1 MTWQHAAV
9 AERLPEPV
17 TGPVPADA
25 TLLQATIAETAIAA
39 GDIGCHMADI
49 AGTVDDV
56 RQLAHSQTN
65 RFASVGAD
73 VGAIVTANERMRS
86 EAHRTAETARDTR
99 ASVEQSLGAAVGQI
113 ESGLSAVGHSLGDAI
128 EATNQIAQV
137 AAQTR
142 MVALNAAIQAAHAGN
157 EGKSF
162 AVVASAVR
170 DLAEEI
176 QASSKT
182 IAATLGELT
191 ATIRT
196 LASTESSR
204 TRAGTQAGLRESVD
218 AALAQFR
225 NDFDGVARG
234 IEQLAQSAAANVA
247 GCARVDAS
255 VRSMAQE
262 VAGLALSIDAAAKKS
277 DRLLG
282 ISERLI
288 EVTANSGALTDD
300 TPFIECALQVGA
312 EMSRLLTDAVDSGRI
327 TATDLFDETYEPVPG
342 SSPQQH
348 LTRFVA
354 LTDRLFPAVQESV
367 LEWSDRVTFCAAVDR
382 NGFLPT
388 HNQKYSKPQRA
399 DAAWNAANCRNR
411 RLFQDRTG
419 LAAGRNRKAFLV
431 QTYRRDMGGGQFA
444 ILKEV
449 DVPIAVGGRHWG
461 NVRLAF
467 RPARTV

>member
-1 MTWQHAAV
+1 MTGQHAAV
-9 AERLPEPV
+9 AERLPDASAS
-17 TGPVPADA
+17 PAPTDA
-25 TLLQATIAETAIAA
+25 NLLQATIAETAIAA

-56 RQLAHSQTN
+56 RRLAHSQTT
-65 RFASVGAD
+65 RFASVGGE
-73 VGAIVTANERMRS
+73 VSAIVAANERMRI
-86 EAHRTAETARDTR
+86 EAHRTAETARGTR

-113 ESGLSAVGHSLGDAI
+113 ESGLSAVGRSLGDAI

-142 MVALNAAIQAAHAGN
+142 MVALNAAIQAAHAGS

-176 QASSKT
+176 QTSSKT

-196 LASTESSR
+196 LASTESSKSH
-204 TRAGTQAGLRESVD
+204 TGKQAGLRESVD

-225 NDFDGVARG
+225 EDFDGVARA
-234 IEQLAQSAAANVA
+234 IEELAQSAATNVA
-247 GCARVDAS
+247 GCSRVDAS

-262 VAGLALSIDAAAKKS
+262 VSGLALSIDSAAKKS
-277 DRLLG
+277 ERLLG

-300 TPFIECALQVGA
+300 TPFIDCAMEIGA
-312 EMSRLLTDAVDSGRI
+312 EMSHLLSESVDTGRI
-327 TATDLFDETYEPVPG
+327 SVADLFDEKYEPIPG
-342 SSPQQH
+342 SAPQQH
-348 LTRFVA
+348 LTRFVN
-354 LTDRLFPAVQESV
+354 LTDRLFPALQESV

-382 NGFLPT
+382 NGYLPT
-388 HNQKYSKPQRA
+388 HNQKYSKPQRT
-399 DAAWNAANCRNR
+399 DPEWNAANCRNR

-449 DVPIAVGGRHWG
+449 DVPITVRDRHWG
-461 NVRLAF
+461 NIRLAF
-467 RPARTV
+467 QPTRTI

>member
-1 MTWQHAAV
+1 MTGQHSAV
-9 AERLPEPV
+9 AARLPDPV
-17 TGPVPADA
+17 ASPPPPDA
-25 TLLQATIAETAIAA
+25 RLLQATIAETAIAA
-39 GDIGCHMADI
+39 GDIGCHTADI

-56 RQLAHSQTN
+56 RKLAHSQTE
-65 RFASVGAD
+65 RFSSVGND
-73 VGAIVTANERMRS
+73 VSQIVTANERMRV
-86 EAHRTAETARDTR
+86 EARQTAETARGAR
-99 ASVEQSLGAAVGQI
+99 ASVERSLGAAVGQI
-113 ESGLSAVGHSLGDAI
+113 ETGLSAVGQSLGDAL

-176 QASSKT
+176 QGSSKT
-182 IAATLGELT
+182 IAATLGDLA

-196 LASTESSR
+196 LASKDV
-204 TRAGTQAGLRESVD
+204 AKAHPGHPAGLRESVD
-218 AALAQFR
+218 TALAQFR
-225 NDFDGVARG
+225 EDFDDVASR
-234 IEQLAQSAAANVA
+234 IERLAESAAANVDS
-247 GCARVDAS
+247 CTRVDES
-255 VRSMAQE
+255 VRSMAEE
-262 VAGLALSIDAAAKKS
+262 VSGLATSIDSAAKKS
-277 DRLLG
+277 ERLLG

-300 TPFIECALQVGA
+300 TPFIDCALEVGA
-312 EMSRLLTDAVDSGRI
+312 EMSRLLSEAVAAGEISV
-327 TATDLFDETYEPVPG
+327 ADLFDENYRPVPATT
-342 SSPQQH
+342 PQQH
-348 LTRFVA
+348 LTQFVA
-354 LTDRLFPAVQESV
+354 LTDRLFTPLQESV
-367 LEWSDRVTFCAAVDR
+367 LEWSNRVTFCAAVDR

-399 DAAWNAANCRNR
+399 DAEWNAANCRNR

-449 DVPIAVGGRHWG
+449 DVPIVVRDRHWG